1 MSATVARAM
10 GRQSRLQ
17 RIDEGIDQRE
27 AKLAEARREIVELA
41 GREHEAAAEALRR
54 DPSKSAYAL
63 RSPAHELKR
72 KRLELEKG
80 IGVLEQE
87 LALLRSD
94 RVAADAEQGARELG
108 ERTDEARDL
117 VQREREAR
125 LAAGKAFAAFVAC
138 WNDLAEVLSKRSEL
152 VSTVA
157 AEQLVD
163 RIGIFDR
170 ETIEAW
176 EAVAGYLVT
185 PVPVDLRGFLDEAIE
200 ASTTSRPGEEQAGLQ
215 EMNAHRRVLGL
226 AEEVRTVSPSA
237 RELAD
242 AYPDL
247 RGEINR
253 ATVSGAEIR
262 RSEPAEEAPWPER
275 AA

>member
-1 MSATVARAM
+1 MSATAAKAM
-10 GRQSRLQ
+10 GRRSRLA

-27 AKLAEARREIVELA
+27 AKLAEAWREIVELA
-41 GREHEAAAEALRR
+41 GREKEAAAEALRR

-87 LALLRSD
+87 IALLRSD
-94 RVAADAEQGARELG
+94 RVAADSEQAARELG
-108 ERTDEARDL
+108 ERTEEARDL

-152 VSTVA
+152 LATVA
-157 AEQLVD
+157 GEQLLE

-170 ETIEAW
+170 KRSN
-176 EAVAGYLVT
+176 AG
-185 PVPVDLRGFLDEAIE
+185 RE
-200 ASTTSRPGEEQAGLQ
+200 SRTTS
-215 EMNAHRRVLGL
+215 
-226 AEEVRTVSPSA
+226 
-237 RELAD
+237 
-242 AYPDL
+242 
-247 RGEINR
+247 
-253 ATVSGAEIR
+253 
-262 RSEPAEEAPWPER
+262 
-275 AA
+275 